1 MTTRCREADARL
13 YMEGRTDGASLFV
26 CRRSRRRGTYPR
38 RLAGRWRMRRVVRG
52 RGRQRPV
59 NRRQG
64 DDGRDGLCGDAAG
77 NVPTCCAP
85 PSGQSHQGTNPVTT
99 DINFHLPPGKVA
111 YLGEQSI
118 FRSFV
123 LIFKTSVYINK
134 SSVYSFKSFVFTLL
148 AEGRNFSRRVM
159 EVYVCRHRFSP
170 LGRGLDKPYFWRG
183 DAPLMENSCTLDV
196 KKSND
201 HG

>member
-77 NVPTCCAP
+77 NVPTSCAP

-123 LIFKTSVYINK
+123 LIFKTFVYINK
-134 SSVYSFKSFVFTLL
+134 TSVYSFKTFVYINKTSVYSFKSFVFTLL
-148 AEGRNFSRRVM
+148 TETGKFPRRDG
-159 EVYVCRHRFSP
+159 EVFLYHHGFSP
-170 LGRGLDKPYFWRG
+170 LGR
-183 DAPLMENSCTLDV
+183 
-196 KKSND
+196 
-201 HG
+201 